1 MKKKKKDWRDL
12 LRAERDRLDELLKDS
27 KSTILEFRDVSEALE
42 ADLTDYLPNPNILR
56 KSNALG
62 RPLDCTMA
70 ERAARKILNAMWH
83 QDSIILV
90 YDEGIIYRL
99 KEMV

>member
-42 ADLTDYLPNPNILR
+42 ADLTDYDWV
-56 KSNALG
+56 G
-62 RPLDCTMA
+62 PLDTTLA
-70 ERAARKILNAMWH
+70 ERAGRKILNAMRN
-83 QDSIILV
+83 QDSIILI